1 MEDSSLER
9 SQLELER
16 LQLELQRLELE
27 RWKQSRRTQPT
38 ARKILATQAA
48 AIIMQSA
55 GLGLSLWV
63 VTKILHVSNLNL
75 PAQHAKIVCPDHI
88 RSA

>member
-9 SQLELER
+9 E
-16 LQLELQRLELE
+16 QLELQRLELE
-27 RWKQSRRTQPT
+27 LRRLQLEQWKQSRHTEPT
-38 ARKILATQAA
+38 AREILATQAA
-48 AIIMQSA
+48 ALIVRSA
-55 GLGLSLWV
+55 GLGLSLWI

-75 PAQHAKIVCPDHI
+75 PAQHAKILFPNYT